1 MPHTPTNTRPPDTSA
16 ARLRICARRYNDEQS
31 RLYSSVRGG
40 HRDRSGISVERPGK
54 GAGFTTVCGC
64 PVAARCQSLLSR
76 IFFTRPH
83 HLSTSPFSRS
93 TLVYTTVFLS
103 FKLKEG
109 RFGVALASYPHYPS
123 WVYPKTGRTVPKRGR
138 SDAAA
143 PPLRHKCTRRD
154 AWHGA
159 SHTRR
164 RQKRRADHAWRENQ
178 LLGLTQT
185 ICMSSC
191 TSPGLR
197 FPALRRCFRM
207 LWTTIPQPF
216 SDPTYRYSIFRAAF
230 PGGV

>member
-1 MPHTPTNTRPPDTSA
+1 
-16 ARLRICARRYNDEQS
+16 
-31 RLYSSVRGG
+31 
-40 HRDRSGISVERPGK
+40 VERPGK

-185 ICMSSC
+185 MHVVVHLTWVSGFQPCAVAFACFGPRYPNPSPIRCSGIPFLGQHSKAVSYSAFSLGTKRVGSKLTHFCGLGRTRSLFNLSGGLNLISC
-191 TSPGLR
+191 LIT
-197 FPALRRCFRM
+197 
-207 LWTTIPQPF
+207 
-216 SDPTYRYSIFRAAF
+216 
-230 PGGV
+230 